1 MQAHRTFSAFAFLI
15 VSVFSLLVVPASAF
29 APYTSRTVVTV
40 SSTRMNSQQERH
52 PFCDLPGDPSLI
64 IVTNVDLGD
73 KKLDVMKGKG
83 KWALACRCHK

>member
-1 MQAHRTFSAFAFLI
+1 MKAHYKFAGFLFSIA
-15 VSVFSLLVVPASAF
+15 SVLSLLVVPVSSF
-29 APYTSRTVVTV
+29 LSYSPKNSGVV

-73 KKLDVMKGKG
+73 KKLDIMKGEERRT
-83 KWALACRCHK
+83 LASRRHK